1 MIDLAVR
8 AAKAAGA
15 ILKDGIGKLHDIRYK
30 EGEYNVVTE
39 VDTLAEKT
47 IIDMIKSE
55 HPDHTFLAEE
65 SGASQEQSN
74 HRWIIDPLDGTV
86 NYAHGLP
93 IFCVSIALEVNGEI
107 TTGVIYHPILDELFT
122 VEKGKGAFLNGNKI
136 SVSSEKDFS
145 KTLLV
150 TGFPYNAR
158 ENPDHC
164 IDHFVN
170 FLKRGRPVRRL
181 GSAALDLAYV
191 ASGRLDGFWE
201 VSLNP
206 WDVAAGSLLLTEAGG
221 TITNMQGEP
230 WNIYTPSLIAS
241 NGKIHGEM
249 LKTILQ
255 ATK

>member
-1 MIDLAVR
+1 MLNLAIH
-8 AAKAAGA
+8 AAKEAGA
-15 ILKDGIGKLHDIRYK
+15 ILKNGLGKIHDIRYK

-39 VDTLAEKT
+39 IDTLAERT
-47 IIDMIKSE
+47 IIDMIKAE

-65 SGASQEQSN
+65 SGAAAALSEY
-74 HRWIIDPLDGTV
+74 RWIIDPLDGTV

-93 IFCVSIALEVNGEI
+93 IFCVSIALEVNGNVVL
-107 TTGVIYHPILDELFT
+107 GAIYHPMLDELFS
-122 VEKGKGAFLNGNKI
+122 VEEKQGAYLNGKKI
-136 SVSSEKDFS
+136 SVSHEADFS

-206 WDVAAGSLLLTEAGG
+206 WDVAAGSLLLKEAGG
-221 TITNMQGEP
+221 TITDMRGEP
-230 WNIYTPSLIAS
+230 WNIYTPSLIA
-241 NGKIHGEM
+241 
-249 LKTILQ
+249 
-255 ATK
+255 

>member
-1 MIDLAVR
+1 
-8 AAKAAGA
+8 
-15 ILKDGIGKLHDIRYK
+15 
-30 EGEYNVVTE
+30 
-39 VDTLAEKT
+39 
-47 IIDMIKSE
+47 
-55 HPDHTFLAEE
+55 
-65 SGASQEQSN
+65 
-74 HRWIIDPLDGTV
+74 
-86 NYAHGLP
+86 
-93 IFCVSIALEVNGEI
+93 VNG
-107 TTGVIYHPILDELFT
+107 
-122 VEKGKGAFLNGNKI
+122 KRI
-136 SVSSEKDFS
+136 SVSPEADFS

-221 TITNMQGEP
+221 TITDMRGEP
-230 WNIYTPSLIAS
+230 WGIYTPSLIAS
-241 NGKIHGEM
+241 NGKIHDEM